1 MAMFSIPFAVIK
13 KILFLPIITM
23 ESKLTREAF
32 TMKTVLI
39 FSVDRQLSQ
48 DLNTLP
54 ASAEIQV
61 IVEIILKLQVKD
73 REK

>member
-1 MAMFSIPFAVIK
+1 
-13 KILFLPIITM
+13 M